1 MPSSSG
7 SPALS
12 CPFLQP
18 RGNSTSVLRKRS
30 PVTTG
35 KGIQMKFLTTAAV
48 AAAFVFGAH
57 AAHAGATFDAVK
69 AKGFLRSEEH
79 TSELQSL
86 MRKSYAVFCLT
97 KKIISYK

>member
-35 KGIQMKFLTTAAV
+35 QGIQMKFLTTTAV
-48 AAAFVFGAH
+48 AAAIVFGAH
-57 AAHAGATFDAVK
+57 AAHAGATVEAVK
-69 AKGFLRSEEH
+69 ARGFLD
-79 TSELQSL
+79 
-86 MRKSYAVFCLT
+86 RKRDVEGRGVSVRVDSGGRRIR
-97 KKIISYK
+97 KKKKT